1 VTTSEPDSR
10 RGRCYRCLRPE
21 RLCHCADLPT
31 VPTRT
36 RIVVLQHPHE
46 RTHPFGTARLVRL
59 MLPNSEVHV
68 PWSGFTGTLE
78 QRLPLPADAAVLYP
92 TPDAP
97 LLDDLP
103 RDRLPSTL
111 VAIDGTWAHAK
122 RLYRE
127 NGWLRDLPHVRLQP
141 AQPSRYRIRREP
153 RADYVSTLE
162 AIVEA
167 LRVLEP
173 EHARLDELL
182 AAFDRMI
189 DRQIAHAAVVERFG
203 RRKETRQRP
212 SRALSPLL
220 ADPRLA
226 VVYAESALP
235 GGDPATARRI
245 VHWVAARLD
254 DDGAGGVFEALV
266 QPGEPAPVDH
276 HLGHMGLSLA
286 DLADGESPAA
296 AAARFTAWLG
306 AGAPVAAWTPTT
318 LDWGE
323 AMLPRGTPTT
333 SLKTNYC
340 NCVNRS
346 AGLLEEALAAQGL
359 RPAAV
364 PVRGR
369 ANARLG
375 NALAIARWLRG
386 QQAERAARPMRPMR
400 PAVEPADRPR

>member
-1 VTTSEPDSR
+1 MTPAETELR

-21 RLCHCADLPT
+21 RLCHCADLPS

-36 RIVVLQHPHE
+36 RIVILQHPHE

-59 MLPNSEVHV
+59 MMPNSEVHV

-78 QRLPLPADAAVLYP
+78 QKLDLPPDTAVLYP
-92 TPDAP
+92 SPDAP
-97 LLDDLP
+97 LLDELP
-103 RDRLPSTL
+103 RDRMPSTL

-127 NGWLRDLPHVRLQP
+127 NGWLRALPHARLQP

-173 EHARLDELL
+173 EHTRLDELIT
-182 AAFDRMI
+182 AFDRMI
-189 DRQIAHAAVVERFG
+189 DRQIAHTAVVERFG

-220 ADPRLA
+220 ADRRLA

-235 GGDPATARRI
+235 GGDPAATRRI

-254 DDGAGGVFEALV
+254 GDAGEVFETLV

-286 DLADGESPAA
+286 DLADGEPHAA
-296 AAARFTAWLG
+296 AAARFAAWLG
-306 AGAPVAAWTPTT
+306 DGAPVAAWTRTT

-323 AMLPRGTPTT
+323 AMLPRGTATT
-333 SLKTNYC
+333 ALKVNYC
-340 NCVNRS
+340 NCINHS
-346 AGLLEEALAAQGL
+346 AGLLEDALAAQGL
-359 RPAAV
+359 QPAAV

-375 NALAIARWLRG
+375 NAIAIARWLRG
-386 QQAERAARPMRPMR
+386 KQAALAGLW
-400 PAVEPADRPR
+400 PR

>member
-189 DRQIAHAAVVERFG
+189 DRQIAHAAVVERASG
-203 RRKETRQRP
+203 RRGRCRRCSPTRGSPSSTP
-212 SRALSPLL
+212 SRRCRAAIRRRRGASCTGSPR
-220 ADPRLA
+220 AWTTTAPAASSRRWCSRANRRRSTTTSATWACRSPTSPTASPPPPPPRA
-226 VVYAESALP
+226 SRRGSAP
-235 GGDPATARRI
+235 ARRSR
-245 VHWVAARLD
+245 HGRRRRWTGAR
-254 DDGAGGVFEALV
+254 
-266 QPGEPAPVDH
+266 
-276 HLGHMGLSLA
+276 
-286 DLADGESPAA
+286 
-296 AAARFTAWLG
+296 R
-306 AGAPVAAWTPTT
+306 
-318 LDWGE
+318 
-323 AMLPRGTPTT
+323 
-333 SLKTNYC
+333 C
-340 NCVNRS
+340 C
-346 AGLLEEALAAQGL
+346 
-359 RPAAV
+359 
-364 PVRGR
+364 
-369 ANARLG
+369 
-375 NALAIARWLRG
+375 
-386 QQAERAARPMRPMR
+386 RAARRR
-400 PAVEPADRPR
+400 LR

>member
-1 VTTSEPDSR
+1 VTPAETELR

-21 RLCHCADLPT
+21 RLCHCADLPS

-36 RIVVLQHPHE
+36 RIVILQHPHE

-59 MLPNSEVHV
+59 MMPNSEVHV

-78 QRLPLPADAAVLYP
+78 QKLDLPPDTAVLYP
-92 TPDAP
+92 SPDAP
-97 LLDDLP
+97 LLDELP
-103 RDRLPSTL
+103 RDRMPSTL

-127 NGWLRDLPHVRLQP
+127 NGWLRALPHARLQP

-173 EHARLDELL
+173 EHTRLDELIT
-182 AAFDRMI
+182 AFDRMI
-189 DRQIAHAAVVERFG
+189 DRQIAHTAVVERFG

-220 ADPRLA
+220 ADRRLA

-235 GGDPATARRI
+235 GGDPAATRRI

-254 DDGAGGVFEALV
+254 GDAGEVFETLV

-286 DLADGESPAA
+286 DLADGEPHAA
-296 AAARFTAWLG
+296 AAARFAAWLG
-306 AGAPVAAWTPTT
+306 DGAPVAAWTRTT

-323 AMLPRGTPTT
+323 AMLPRGTATT
-333 SLKTNYC
+333 ALKVNYC
-340 NCVNRS
+340 NCINHS
-346 AGLLEEALAAQGL
+346 AGLLEDALAAQGL
-359 RPAAV
+359 QPAAV

-375 NALAIARWLRG
+375 NAIAIARWLRG
-386 QQAERAARPMRPMR
+386 KQAALAGLW
-400 PAVEPADRPR
+400 PR

>member
-1 VTTSEPDSR
+1 MTTFEPAGAR
-10 RGRCYRCLRPE
+10 PRCYRCLRPE
-21 RLCHCADLPT
+21 DLCHCADLPS

-36 RIVVLQHPHE
+36 RIVILQHPHE

-59 MLPNSEVHV
+59 MMPNSEVHV

-92 TPDAP
+92 APDAP

-127 NGWLRDLPHVRLQP
+127 NGWLRGLPHVRLQP
-141 AQPSRYRIRREP
+141 AEPSRYRIRREP

-173 EHARLDELL
+173 EHTRLDELL

-235 GGDPATARRI
+235 GGDPEAARRI
-245 VHWVAARLD
+245 VHWVAARR
-254 DDGAGGVFEALV
+254 GGGDVFEALV
-266 QPGEPAPVDH
+266 QPGEPPPVDH
-276 HLGHMGLSLA
+276 HLAHMGLSLA
-286 DLADGESPAA
+286 DLAGGESPAA
-296 AAARFTAWLG
+296 AAARFAAWLG
-306 AGAPVAAWTPTT
+306 DGTPVAAWTQTT

-323 AMLPRGTPTT
+323 AMLPRGTATT
-333 SLKTNYC
+333 ALKTNYC
-340 NCVNRS
+340 NCVNHG
-346 AGLLEEALAAQGL
+346 AGLLEQALAAQGL
-359 RPAAV
+359 QPVAV

-375 NALAIARWLRG
+375 NALAIARWL
-386 QQAERAARPMRPMR
+386 QAKQAELAART
-400 PAVEPADRPR
+400 AT

>member
-1 VTTSEPDSR
+1 VVGLHRHARTEARTAGR
-10 RGRCYRCLRPE
+10 RGG
-21 RLCHCADLPT
+21 A
-31 VPTRT
+31 VP
-36 RIVVLQHPHE
+36 
-46 RTHPFGTARLVRL
+46 
-59 MLPNSEVHV
+59 S
-68 PWSGFTGTLE
+68 
-78 QRLPLPADAAVLYP
+78 
-92 TPDAP
+92 PDAP
-97 LLDDLP
+97 LLDELP

-127 NGWLRDLPHVRLQP
+127 NGWLRALPHVRLQP

-235 GGDPATARRI
+235 GGDPQATRRI

-254 DDGAGGVFEALV
+254 GAGDVFEALV
-266 QPGEPAPVDH
+266 QPGDPAPVDH

-286 DLADGESPAA
+286 DLAGGEAHAA
-296 AAARFTAWLG
+296 AAARFAAWLG
-306 AGAPVAAWTPTT
+306 ADAPVAAWTGTT

-323 AMLPRGTPTT
+323 AMLPRGTATT

-340 NCVNRS
+340 NCVNHS
-346 AGLLEEALAAQGL
+346 AGLLEEALQAQDL
-359 RPAAV
+359 QPVAV

-375 NALAIARWLRG
+375 NAIAIARWLRG
-386 QQAERAARPMRPMR
+386 KQAERTQRDAGR
-400 PAVEPADRPR
+400 

>member
-1 VTTSEPDSR
+1 
-10 RGRCYRCLRPE
+10 
-21 RLCHCADLPT
+21 
-31 VPTRT
+31 
-36 RIVVLQHPHE
+36 
-46 RTHPFGTARLVRL
+46 
-59 MLPNSEVHV
+59 
-68 PWSGFTGTLE
+68 
-78 QRLPLPADAAVLYP
+78 
-92 TPDAP
+92 
-97 LLDDLP
+97 
-103 RDRLPSTL
+103 
-111 VAIDGTWAHAK
+111 
-122 RLYRE
+122 
-127 NGWLRDLPHVRLQP
+127 
-141 AQPSRYRIRREP
+141 
-153 RADYVSTLE
+153 
-162 AIVEA
+162 
-167 LRVLEP
+167 
-173 EHARLDELL
+173 
-182 AAFDRMI
+182 
-189 DRQIAHAAVVERFG
+189 
-203 RRKETRQRP
+203 
-212 SRALSPLL
+212 
-220 ADPRLA
+220 
-226 VVYAESALP
+226 
-235 GGDPATARRI
+235 
-245 VHWVAARLD
+245 
-254 DDGAGGVFEALV
+254 
-266 QPGEPAPVDH
+266 
-276 HLGHMGLSLA
+276 MGLSLA

>member
-1 VTTSEPDSR
+1 MTTSEPGHAR
-10 RGRCYRCLRPE
+10 PRCYRCLRPE
-21 RLCHCADLPT
+21 DLCHCADLPS

-36 RIVVLQHPHE
+36 RIVILQHPHE

-59 MLPNSEVHV
+59 MMPNSEVHV
-68 PWSGFTGTLE
+68 PWAGFTGTLE
-78 QRLPLPADAAVLYP
+78 QRIPLPPDAAVLYP
-92 TPDAP
+92 APDAP
-97 LLDDLP
+97 LLDELP
-103 RDRLPSTL
+103 AAARPSTL

-127 NGWLRDLPHVRLQP
+127 NAWLRALPHVRLQP

-189 DRQIAHAAVVERFG
+189 DRQLAHAAVVERFG
-203 RRKETRQRP
+203 RRKEPRQRP

-235 GGDPATARRI
+235 GGDPAAERRI
-245 VHWVAARLD
+245 VHWVAARPSGD
-254 DDGAGGVFEALV
+254 DVFEALV
-266 QPGEPAPVDH
+266 RPGEPAPVDH
-276 HLGHMGLSLA
+276 HLAHMGLSLA
-286 DLADGESPAA
+286 DLADGEDPAA
-296 AAARFTAWLG
+296 AAQRFAQWLG

-318 LDWGE
+318 LDWGD
-323 AMLPRGTPTT
+323 AMLPTGTATT

-340 NCVNRS
+340 NVVNGR
-346 AGLLEEALAAQGL
+346 AGFLEEALTAQGL
-359 RPAAV
+359 QPAAV

-375 NALAIARWLRG
+375 NALAMARWLR
-386 QQAERAARPMRPMR
+386 ARI
-400 PAVEPADRPR
+400 A